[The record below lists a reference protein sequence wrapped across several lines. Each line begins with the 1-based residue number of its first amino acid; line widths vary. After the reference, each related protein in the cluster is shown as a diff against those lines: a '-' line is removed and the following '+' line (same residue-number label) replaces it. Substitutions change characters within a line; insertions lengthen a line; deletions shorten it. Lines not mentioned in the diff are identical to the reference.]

1 MALRRD
7 YMQKKW
13 KINLAY
19 LIFEHKGTPYPWLL
33 KSVAIICWSWLAL
46 AYESLLLTSFPIFIS
61 NDIGSLKSAI
71 VGAFAPW
78 KSAIFFFHCWKPIVK
93 HSLAYHCPTCIHSF
107 EVVAIFSWE
116 YSLLPMRAPCSLL
129 FFIREESLSQHLQFT
144 SVSSPWL
151 DLYPMAI

>member
-19 LIFEHKGTPYPWLL
+19 LIFEHKGAPYPWLL
-33 KSVAIICWSWLAL
+33 ESLAIVCWSWLAL

-61 NDIGSLKSAI
+61 NDTLVAWNQPLWEHLHHGNQQ
-71 VGAFAPW
+71 
-78 KSAIFFFHCWKPIVK
+78 FFFHCWKPIVK
-93 HSLAYHCPTCIHSF
+93 HSLAYHCLTCIHSF
-107 EVVAIFSWE
+107 EVVATFSWE
-116 YSLLPMRAPCSLL
+116 YSLLPMREPCSLL